1 MAKSFVEKSIVE
13 KHYIHASLTGLNQV
27 QPVSEYLFPVFVK
40 FQGLSDIFLIKLKL
54 IGL

>member
-1 MAKSFVEKSIVE
+1 MMYKLNFSDKILVPVPFSM
-13 KHYIHASLTGLNQV
+13 TGLNQV